1 MHFSVI
7 GINHH
12 ITPIEIREKVHFSET
27 QIIEATNLLQEGNT
41 NEVVILS
48 TCNRSEIY
56 IVSKGRSFTHQE
68 GLDFYQDFF
77 KVENLDQFLFYKED
91 HEALVHLLKV
101 TAGMDSLVIGED
113 QILGQVREAH
123 QTAMD
128 LGSSSKILNKIF
140 RESIT
145 LAKRIKTETDVSDK
159 PLSIAYI
166 GVKKVS
172 ERINLDQSKA
182 LVIGMGNMGRLAMKH
197 LLEEGAQII
206 ISNRTLSNSWLVK
219 EEYPEVE
226 VVEYER
232 LGQVIQD
239 VQVIV
244 SATSSPHTIL
254 VKDDFCHNCGHK
266 YVMDLSLPRDVHEN
280 VSLLE
285 NVTLYD
291 IDSLQDISNE
301 NLMEKENILKT
312 YIPEIESLSQDLLLW
327 IQQAKIDP
335 IMKGINERCDEIAQ
349 ETLDYIF
356 RKTDLNHSQ
365 KKKVDRIVRN
375 ALKKVA
381 REPVL
386 YVKEGNFS
394 ERDRNIALDV
404 LKEVYDL

>member
-56 IVSKGRSFTHQE
+56 IVSKGRSFTQQE

-91 HEALVHLLKV
+91 QEALVHLLKV

-206 ISNRTLSNSWLVK
+206 ISNRTLSNSLLVK

-291 IDSLQDISNE
+291 IDSLQDISYE
-301 NLMEKENILKT
+301 NLKEKEKILKT